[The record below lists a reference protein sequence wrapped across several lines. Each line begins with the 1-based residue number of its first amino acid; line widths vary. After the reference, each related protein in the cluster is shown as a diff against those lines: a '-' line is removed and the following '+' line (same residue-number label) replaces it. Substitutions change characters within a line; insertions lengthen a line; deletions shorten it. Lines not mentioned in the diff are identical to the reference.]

1 MAIPLSEIKKW
12 NPERYERICRRLA
25 RGKKEVKEGNTTRE
39 RRQEYEIGPRDAR
52 YIEELR
58 RTKSSSNTQPN
69 RSRRSGWQHWLG
81 LSMTISLLIGILMMV
96 LLILGP
102 LTSLDQALSR
112 TLGGSL
118 LLSAALSFWLRPV
131 IEQVVRYSG
140 MWRALW
146 SAVWRNPLD
155 NPGMLASLGAAI
167 MYVIDWWPSF
177 GSTLIPTIAGL
188 IKIGIYYVMNL
199 FG

>member
-1 MAIPLSEIKKW
+1 MAKNLSEIKMRDFQDYQRVCQDLADLK
-12 NPERYERICRRLA
+12 NEPEQGEKIKV
-25 RGKKEVKEGNTTRE
+25 RG
-39 RRQEYEIGPRDAR
+39 QEYRLSHNDVRFIRS
-52 YIEELR
+52 LR
-58 RTKSSSNTQPN
+58 RTKPSGSTQPN
-69 RSRRSGWQHWLG
+69 RSQRSGWQHWLG
-81 LSMTISLLIGILMMV
+81 LSMNVSLLIGILLAV

-102 LTSLDQALSR
+102 LTSLDQAISR

-131 IEQVVRYSG
+131 IEQVVRHRG

-177 GSTLIPTIAGL
+177 GSTLIPTVADL